1 MEFRELLKAP
11 GPVILDGGMGT
22 MLQAKGLRLG
32 EHPELAALDHPDW
45 LLDIHRAYAAAGTQ
59 ILCANTFGANREK
72 LKRTGRTVEEV
83 IPPSI
88 TIAKEAA
95 AGRALVA
102 LDLGPIGQL
111 LEPTG
116 TLDFETAVDIFA
128 QQVRSAV
135 SAGADLVMVE
145 TMTDLQECRAAL
157 LAVKENCDLPVI
169 VSMTYE
175 ERGRTFLGHSPASAA
190 SLWRAWVRT
199 PSASTAPWVPGR
211 CPHWWRS

>member
-1 MEFRELLKAP
+1 
-11 GPVILDGGMGT
+11 MGT

-32 EHPELAALDHPDW
+32 EHPELAALEHPDW
-45 LLDIHRAYAAAGTQ
+45 LLDIHRSYVEAGTRV
-59 ILCANTFGANREK
+59 LCANTFGANREK
-72 LKRTGRTVEEV
+72 LRRTGKTVEEV

-88 TIAKEAA
+88 AVAREAA

-128 QQVRSAV
+128 QEVRAAV

-157 LAVKENCDLPVI
+157 LAVKENSDLPVL

-190 SLWRAWVRT
+190 LT
-199 PSASTAPWVPGR
+199 L
-211 CPHWWRS
+211 